1 MFNHLARAL
10 GATMIAIGSLA
21 GASAAHAQAQAQTQT
36 QTGSDAL
43 VRQISVDVIDA
54 ARADKAIQ
62 AGDTSRI
69 LALVDAKVMPH
80 IDFDVVT
87 GSAVGPM
94 WRDATPE
101 QLSKLQA
108 EFKTLLVRVYGG
120 ALAQV
125 RDQSVAVLKTVPVP
139 GGTQVVVQ
147 TEIRGAGDRFRLD
160 YRVAETGGAWKIIDV
175 GISGIWLVQ
184 SYRSQFA
191 AELNKGGVDGL
202 IAALA
207 QRNKS

>member
-1 MFNHLARAL
+1 MFIKRILLPLLAVLGFVSSGAAL
-10 GATMIAIGSLA
+10 
-21 GASAAHAQAQAQTQT
+21 AQQTP
-36 QTGSDAL
+36 DAL
-43 VRQISVDVIDA
+43 IKQVSDEVIETLKS
-54 ARADKAIQ
+54 DKAIQ
-62 AGDTSRI
+62 AGNLQKI
-69 LALVDAKVMPH
+69 QALVDAKVMPH

-101 QLSKLQA
+101 QRSKLQA